1 MDKGQLMTTPFIIVV
16 SKLIPHLS
24 NYNISICNKYD
35 SSVYHVDTCPDL
47 ENHLIGRI
55 LCISSRITTLE
66 VNLTTMTFVFRALC
80 AENILGAVSQDELE
94 YLKRYLF

>member
-1 MDKGQLMTTPFIIVV
+1 MNTPFMTAVARV
-16 SKLIPHLS
+16 IPYISDYH
-24 NYNISICNKYD
+24 ISICNKYD

>member
-1 MDKGQLMTTPFIIVV
+1 MITPFMTAV
-16 SKLIPHLS
+16 SRLIPYMSDYH
-24 NYNISICNKYD
+24 ISICNKYD

-55 LCISSRITTLE
+55 LCISSRLTSLE
-66 VNLTTMTFVFRALC
+66 VNLTTMTFTFRALC
-80 AENILGAVSQDELE
+80 AENVLGNVLQDELE

>member
-1 MDKGQLMTTPFIIVV
+1 MNTPFMTAVARVLPSI
-16 SKLIPHLS
+16 SDYH
-24 NYNISICNKYD
+24 ISICNKYD

>member
-1 MDKGQLMTTPFIIVV
+1 MTTPFIIIV

-24 NYNISICNKYD
+24 GYHISICNKYD

-47 ENHLIGRI
+47 ESHLVGRI
-55 LCISSRITTLE
+55 LSISSRLISLE
-66 VNLTTMTFVFRALC
+66 VNLTTMTFVFRSLC
-80 AENILGAVSQDELE
+80 ADTITGSVQQEELE